1 MVVDSIGIMEII
13 AVGIVTLHNQSE
25 QIENLIAIVVERR
38 SGQRIATS
46 HLFLNPFLVESLQCD
61 ALVALDGRDQPDQ
74 LLDILYLTLGLNV
87 SQIMST
93 YLILFASL
101 DGSRLVSQMSAT

>member
-1 MVVDSIGIMEII
+1 MEII

-25 QIENLIAIVVERR
+25 QIENLISIVVERR

-74 LLDILYLTLGLNV
+74 LLDILYLTHGLCF
-87 SQIMST
+87 T
-93 YLILFASL
+93 DYRSL
-101 DGSRLVSQMSAT
+101 PSDLLYSLS